1 MKRKVLLLFLLLSSA
16 EIIVAE
22 LLKNFNPTETICCK
36 RGKRGHRGPRG
47 RSGRDASCGLG
58 ELFLNAQMMFWF
70 DEGAFPPNVVLD
82 PYSPIETFIMAWT
95 LVPFGAQLGLPPIGA
110 NFNIPIDLDR
120 TKPVT
125 AVIDVLVD
133 SSAQVVGDQAKL
145 QINMDYQPNNGLIGS
160 TPPATGFADTQLSAD
175 FTVIFAVPAGSNN
188 MRHISVPVI
197 LDQTKIDGEWAFIG
211 VQRVAP
217 LANEYSANL
226 YLSAISIQY
235 SRICS

>member
-1 MKRKVLLLFLLLSSA
+1 MKRKILLLFLSLFVM

-22 LLKNFNPTETICCK
+22 TSKKFNPTDTLCCK
-36 RGKRGHRGPRG
+36 RGKRGHRGKRG
-47 RSGRDASCGLG
+47 PNGRDALCGLG
-58 ELFLNAQMMFWF
+58 ELFLNAQMMFWSF
-70 DEGAFPPNVVLD
+70 EESFPPNFVSD
-82 PYSPIETFIMAWT
+82 PYSPIETFIMTWT
-95 LVPFGAQLGLPPIGA
+95 LVPFAAAPGLPPIGA

-125 AVIDVLVD
+125 AVIDILID
-133 SSAQVVGDQAKL
+133 SSSQIVGNQAKL

-160 TPPATGFADTQLSAD
+160 VAPATGFADTQFSAD
-175 FTVIFAVPAGSNN
+175 FTVIAATPLGSDN
-188 MRHISVPVI
+188 MRHISIPVV

-211 VQRVAP
+211 VKRIAP
-217 LANEYSANL
+217 LTNEYSANL